1 MKLKNKHIH
10 IIGIGGISMSAIALL
25 LSSNNIISGSDAT
38 KSKITEKLENLNIKV
53 SYKHS
58 PQNVIGADVVIVSA
72 AIAFDN
78 VELVEAKKMKLK
90 IYNRAE
96 VLGIISK
103 QYKNVIAISGSHGKT
118 TTTGMIATCFLNAG
132 LEPTIHIGG
141 IMKQINSNV
150 LVGKSNYF
158 ITEACEYVD
167 SFLQLSP
174 NSTVALNIEPDH
186 LDYFKTFDNLKKS
199 FKQYLKN
206 TKPLGFNIVNAD
218 DTNIIECNSKRRTLT
233 YGIKNKSAIIIAKNL
248 RKGKFS
254 RYSFDVYYKDKK
266 LFRVKLPVSG
276 KHEIYNALACICVCM
291 QYKIDIRII
300 KNSLERF
307 QGIKRRFEEVGCI
320 NGAVVI
326 HDYAHHPT
334 EIEANINAV
343 KNEKVGRV
351 IVVFQPHTY
360 SRTKAL
366 FDDFVRVLCLSDI
379 VYLYKIYP
387 AREAPIEGITTD
399 IVSDKIRGNGVS
411 SQSFDNFEELKI
423 KLENEVK
430 KGDTILILGAG
441 DIENFCDLIGK

>member
-1 MKLKNKHIH
+1 
-10 IIGIGGISMSAIALL
+10 
-25 LSSNNIISGSDAT
+25 
-38 KSKITEKLENLNIKV
+38 
-53 SYKHS
+53 
-58 PQNVIGADVVIVSA
+58 
-72 AIAFDN
+72 
-78 VELVEAKKMKLK
+78 
-90 IYNRAE
+90 
-96 VLGIISK
+96 
-103 QYKNVIAISGSHGKT
+103 
-118 TTTGMIATCFLNAG
+118 
-132 LEPTIHIGG
+132 
-141 IMKQINSNV
+141 
-150 LVGKSNYF
+150 
-158 ITEACEYVD
+158 
-167 SFLQLSP
+167 
-174 NSTVALNIEPDH
+174 
-186 LDYFKTFDNLKKS
+186 
-199 FKQYLKN
+199 
-206 TKPLGFNIVNAD
+206 
-218 DTNIIECNSKRRTLT
+218 
-233 YGIKNKSAIIIAKNL
+233 
-248 RKGKFS
+248 
-254 RYSFDVYYKDKK
+254 
-266 LFRVKLPVSG
+266 
-276 KHEIYNALACICVCM
+276 M

-334 EIEANINAV
+334 EIEANINTV